1 MTISAYLIESELVIK
16 FSFSVSARTPDK
28 MEAIYLLGE
37 LDVVE
42 NDEGADDIE
51 HSSVVDTWGNVVV
64 PLGCGCVY
72 LSD

>member
-28 MEAIYLLGE
+28 MEARYLLGE